1 MCSGVLLITNMHYL
15 LTILNS
21 LNTNSTQADLL
32 TESTEPEKRHL

>member
-1 MCSGVLLITNMHYL
+1 MCLGILLITNLRYL

-21 LNTNSTQADLL
+21 LITNITKTDLL